1 LTGSRYKLQNKI
13 LNMEFLPVLELI
25 DRLCIARIKHERT
38 QGANQAELDW
48 YQERYQQLIGTLDT
62 DQRSILDHNIAEI
75 TVIHNKIWDLEW
87 QLKSGVEH
95 LLPLDEIGRR
105 AIAIRDWNNRRITYK
120 NSIAALFSLEMR
132 EIKTDHL
139 SDAEQLFN
147 TVDTK

>member
-1 LTGSRYKLQNKI
+1 MT
-13 LNMEFLPVLELI
+13 MEFLPVLELI

-38 QGANQAELDW
+38 KGTNQDELDW
-48 YQERYQQLIGTLDT
+48 YEDKYRQLIEIMDAR
-62 DQRSILDHNIAEI
+62 QRATLDHNISEI

-105 AIAIRDWNNRRITYK
+105 AIAIRDWNNKRITYK
-120 NSIAALFSLEMR
+120 NSIAELFGLKMR

-139 SDAEQLFN
+139 SDPEQLFK

>member
-1 LTGSRYKLQNKI
+1 
-13 LNMEFLPVLELI
+13 MEFLPVLELI

-38 QGANQAELDW
+38 QGTNQAELDW
-48 YQERYQQLIGTLDT
+48 YQERYQQLIGTLDA
-62 DQRSILDHNIAEI
+62 DQRAILDHNIAEI
-75 TVIHNKIWDLEW
+75 TVIHNRIWDLEW

-105 AIAIRDWNNRRITYK
+105 AIAIRDWNNKRITYK

-139 SDAEQLFN
+139 SDAEQLFK
-147 TVDTK
+147 TVDPK

>member
-1 LTGSRYKLQNKI
+1 MT
-13 LNMEFLPVLELI
+13 MEFLPVLELI

-38 QGANQAELDW
+38 KGTNQDELDW
-48 YQERYQQLIGTLDT
+48 YEDKYRQLIEIMDT
-62 DQRSILDHNIAEI
+62 RQRATLDHNISEI
-75 TVIHNKIWDLEW
+75 TVIHNQIWDLEW

-95 LLPLDEIGRR
+95 LLPMDEIGRR

-120 NSIAALFSLEMR
+120 NSIAELFGLKMR

-139 SDAEQLFN
+139 SDPEQLFK

>member
-1 LTGSRYKLQNKI
+1 
-13 LNMEFLPVLELI
+13 MDFLPVLELI

-38 QGANQAELDW
+38 SGVNQDELDW
-48 YQERYQQLIGTLDT
+48 YEGRYHELIQTLSE
-62 DQRSILDHNIAEI
+62 DQRKTLDHNIAEI

-95 LLPLDEIGRR
+95 LLSMDEIGRR

-120 NSIAALFSLEMR
+120 NSIAELFGLKMR

-139 SDAEQLFN
+139 SDPEQLFK
-147 TVDTK
+147 TVDNK